1 MKNSEGLG
9 AFKPNRKELNKPT
22 THFQTRSP
30 IHHQQQEFTKKII
43 ASETKKPET
52 LLYAF
57 SRVTASHFL
66 TKSQF
71 KARFKSDLPNI
82 QTTFMSISERKEREK
97 EQRRHEIL
105 KAAQRVFF
113 RNGFEKTSMEMVA
126 EECQLAKGTL
136 YLYFKSKEELYVSLV
151 QDGIDILDAMM
162 EREIQKQLPL
172 EEKLL
177 AMVKTYYDFTQS
189 HHEHFAVF
197 KMIDVGTLDG
207 KVDQEKLDSI
217 QRSRA
222 TAFERMKNVVSEAM
236 KRGEFKTKHEPQ
248 EIVMMLWAATFG
260 AIMMCGEKCQQL
272 DMFKEVNPEKF
283 VMRIARALIESFK
296 TANVLEE
303 PLTREAS
310 PAKPNK
316 ARKPSAI
323 ELNKV

>member
-1 MKNSEGLG
+1 MRSNQIAKNLINPRHISKHARRFITNSKNS
-9 AFKPNRKELNKPT
+9 R
-22 THFQTRSP
+22 
-30 IHHQQQEFTKKII
+30 KKII
-43 ASETKKPET
+43 ASETKKTET

-272 DMFKEVNPEKF
+272 EMFKEVNPEKF